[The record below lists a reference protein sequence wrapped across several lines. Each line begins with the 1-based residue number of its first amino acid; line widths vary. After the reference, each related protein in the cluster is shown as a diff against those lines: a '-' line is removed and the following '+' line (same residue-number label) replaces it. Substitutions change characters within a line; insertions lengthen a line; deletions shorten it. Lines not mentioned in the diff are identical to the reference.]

1 MTNRLTWGKY
11 SGKLC
16 GSLIFSAIIHIK
28 KRFLKYQKPFCVLG
42 RILFSFSFETVR
54 RRYLFGF
61 FLFDFSMFS
70 AFGSQGFAFGKT
82 FPAFDDGA
90 LLRLSAMASVRGIG
104 RRQPCLQKFGCPA
117 VFPDK
122 IEGKPMRQKRPHS
135 RRNDNNSL
143 F

>member
-1 MTNRLTWGKY
+1 MRKSNF
-11 SGKLC
+11 LC
-16 GSLIFSAIIHIK
+16 NYTYQ

-42 RILFSFSFETVR
+42 RILFSFSFETVC

-90 LLRLSAMASVRGIG
+90 LLRLSAMASVQGIG
-104 RRQPCLQKFGCPA
+104 RVCKSLGARRF
-117 VFPDK
+117 FPIKSRESQCGRKDHIPGGMIIILCSK
-122 IEGKPMRQKRPHS
+122 KSMYPMTVIIL
-135 RRNDNNSL
+135 N
-143 F
+143 